1 MKESNPARYAMS
13 PPSASPRASCLSVNT
28 GENCVL
34 IKLSDPNVDLDFPK
48 IVQNII
54 YITEIEIIGSDK
66 LWKENS
72 EPPKFS
78 YTYHMYIDLGICL

>member
-1 MKESNPARYAMS
+1 MS

-48 IVQNII
+48 VVQNIVD
-54 YITEIEIIGSDK
+54 ITEI
-66 LWKENS
+66 
-72 EPPKFS
+72 
-78 YTYHMYIDLGICL
+78 DLKG

>member
-1 MKESNPARYAMS
+1 MS
-13 PPSASPRASCLSVNT
+13 PPRASPRASCLSVNT

-48 IVQNII
+48 VIQNII
-54 YITEIEIIGSDK
+54 NIIEIEIIGSDK

-72 EPPKFS
+72 GPPKFS